1 MIEDYEIKNI
11 TKNNLLWK
19 SWLLKKHYAHRIPIV
34 LECFGLYI
42 KNDLIGICTFSPPP
56 RMLNEGFG
64 CFNTLELK
72 GFELSRL
79 CIIENHKKNIL
90 SFFVSHCLDEMKIKY
105 APCFIVSYA
114 DSNMNHH
121 GYIYQST
128 NWIYT
133 GMTNPEKVYKLKSGK
148 VIHGRTL
155 GQRTGS
161 RAEKNINEEIEVIK
175 TNGKYRYFYFL
186 GSSRECKRMKK
197 DFNYP
202 ILEYPKGENKRYDA
216 SYEPQDLRLLK

>member
-1 MIEDYEIKNI
+1 
-11 TKNNLLWK
+11 
-19 SWLLKKHYAHRIPIV
+19 
-34 LECFGLYI
+34 
-42 KNDLIGICTFSPPP
+42 LIGICTFSPPP

-105 APCFIVSYA
+105 APCFIVRYA

>member
-1 MIEDYEIKNI
+1 MKDYTIQNI
-11 TKNNLLWK
+11 TKDRHKWET
-19 SWLLKKHYAHRIPIV
+19 WLLKKHYAHRIPVII
-34 LECFGLYI
+34 ECFGLYD
-42 KNDLIGICTFSPPP
+42 KNTLLAVCTFSPPA
-56 RMLNEGFG
+56 RMLNNGYG
-64 CFNTLELK
+64 CFENMEIK

-79 CIIENHKKNIL
+79 CITEKHENNLL
-90 SFFVSHCLDEMKIKY
+90 SHFVSMVLNEMKIKY

-133 GMTNPEKVYKLKSGK
+133 GMSGK
-148 VIHGRTL
+148 EKKYKTKDGKEIHGRTIVQKL
-155 GQRTGS
+155 GS
-161 RAEKNINEEIEVIK
+161 RSEEIINNKVDISYQL
-175 TNGKYRYFYFL
+175 GKYRYFYFL

-197 DFNYP
+197 DFKYP

-216 SYEPQDLRLLK
+216 SYEPKTYTLFD